1 MVAGTPPPR
10 HSSATVRR
18 RMWSRRLGPPP
29 REPRTPRGA
38 IDEPHG
44 GCDVG
49 AEPEDGEWW
58 TRLEDGRLDPDVLD
72 RRRCSLSTYS
82 LTNTDLVLF
91 PGGTSEDVVDVMY
104 GLIMTS

>member
-1 MVAGTPPPR
+1 MRIVAF
-10 HSSATVRR
+10 H
-18 RMWSRRLGPPP
+18 L
-29 REPRTPRGA
+29 GA

-72 RRRCSLSTYS
+72 RRKMLAEH
-82 LTNTDLVLF
+82 LF
-91 PGGTSEDVVDVMY
+91 FN
-104 GLIMTS
+104 